1 MNSIT
6 KPPRRCDRLVL
17 VSDDTILGDFFRDTV
32 GPGLSLA
39 IETVPVRLSEA
50 RLTRLEAESGLVL
63 DQRSFDQIENDL
75 AENRPSVPVILVT
88 GQLDRTTVRRLLA
101 IGGNAIVP
109 TSYERQL
116 FLNAVTFAIS
126 GDHFFPSTLWMP
138 YLEET
143 LAVGAPQGSARNG
156 GPLTRR
162 EHDVL
167 CELARGKTNK
177 MIAFSLGISEPTVKM
192 HLAHLGKKLGV
203 GNRTQLLTRAIRQGL
218 IPDLAIGREGTSTP
232 PAA

>member
-1 MNSIT
+1 MNDVTNSL
-6 KPPRRCDRLVL
+6 RRCNRLVL

-32 GPGLSLA
+32 GPGLGLA
-39 IETVPVRLSEA
+39 VETVAFRLSEA
-50 RLTRLEAESGLVL
+50 RLARLEAEAGLVL
-63 DQRSFDQIENDL
+63 DQRSFDLIEGRL
-75 AENRPSVPVILVT
+75 AEARGDGPLILVT

-101 IGGNAIVP
+101 VGGNAIVP

-116 FLNAVTFAIS
+116 FLNAVTFALS

-143 LAVGAPQGSARNG
+143 LAVGAPQGAARNG

-218 IPDLAIGREGTSTP
+218 LPELALGSEEAPSAT
-232 PAA
+232 

>member
-1 MNSIT
+1 MNQVM
-6 KPPRRCDRLVL
+6 KPPRRCDRLIL
-17 VSDDTILGDFFRDTV
+17 VSDDTILGDFFRETV

-39 IETVPVRLSEA
+39 VEALPVRLSEA
-50 RLTRLEAESGLVL
+50 RLARLEAESGLVL
-63 DQRSFDQIENDL
+63 DQRAFDQIEGEL
-75 AENRPSVPVILVT
+75 GPERTGGPLILVT

-101 IGGNAIVP
+101 VGGNAIVP

-126 GDHFFPSTLWMP
+126 GDHFFPSSLWMP

-143 LAVGAPQGSARNG
+143 LAVGAPQGSARGG

-218 IPDLAIGREGTSTP
+218 IPDLALGGEEAPP
-232 PAA
+232 PA

>member
-1 MNSIT
+1 MNERPLL
-6 KPPRRCDRLVL
+6 PPRCQRLLL
-17 VSDDTILGDFFRDTV
+17 VSDDTILGDFFRHTV
-32 GPGLSLA
+32 GPALGLGVETASPRDVLPDLA
-39 IETVPVRLSEA
+39 ALAADVALA
-50 RLTRLEAESGLVL
+50 L
-63 DQRSFDQIENDL
+63 DQRAFDRIEGAL
-75 AENRPSVPVILVT
+75 GAGRPGGPLILVT

-101 IGGNAIVP
+101 AGGNAIVP
-109 TSYERQL
+109 TSYERQQ
-116 FLNAVTFAIS
+116 FLNGVSFALS
-126 GDHFFPSTLWMP
+126 GDYFFPSSLWMP

-143 LAVGAPQGSARNG
+143 LAVGALPAPTQNG

-167 CELARGKTNK
+167 GELARGKTNK

-218 IPDLAIGREGTSTP
+218 VPELALGMDRDQPG
-232 PAA
+232 A